1 MIRVLVVDDHPVLR
15 DGIAAMLENQD
26 DMELV
31 GEAADGA
38 EAIQRYRDLQPDV
51 VLMDLQMPGIG
62 GVEAIGTIRSEFP
75 AAKILVLTTYAGDA
89 QAVRA
94 LKAGATGYL
103 LKNSLRTEMLAAIRS
118 VSRGI
123 RHIHREVADQIAHH
137 VADEALTEREIAVLR
152 LIAFGRGN
160 RQVAVELGV
169 SEETVKAHLKVIYE
183 KLGVSDRTHAI
194 TVATQR
200 GIFLL

>member
-1 MIRVLVVDDHPVLR
+1 MIRILVADDHPVLR
-15 DGIAAMLENQD
+15 DGIAAMLENQE

-31 GEAADGA
+31 GEAADGS
-38 EAIQRYRDLQPDV
+38 EAVERFRSLRPDV
-51 VLMDLQMPGIG
+51 VLMDLQMPGIDG
-62 GVEAIGTIRSEFP
+62 LEAITSIRAEDP
-75 AAKILVLTTYAGDA
+75 NARILVLTTFAGDV

-103 LKNSLRTEMLAAIRS
+103 LKNSLRTEMLSAIRS
-118 VSRGI
+118 VSKGV
-123 RHIHREVADQIAHH
+123 RHIHREVADGIAHH
-137 VADEALTEREIAVLR
+137 VADETLTEREISVLK

-160 RQVAVELGV
+160 KQVAHELGV

-183 KLGVSDRTHAI
+183 KLHVSDRTHAI
-194 TVATQR
+194 TVANQR